1 MTLVLPLL
9 VVLALLASGCT
20 APRSPEPQTGPSA
33 SPDGSSPRAGGRSTP
48 GSGDRGGRGPLSGG
62 ARAPAGPAEAAPVLT
77 AATRVID
84 DPTSS
89 ADDVATAGHA
99 EQLVVREVSVH
110 PAWEDRVLRRLS
122 PRLRAD
128 LRDNLAARRALR
140 SMHPTSS
147 ADLATELP
155 AWRIVAPPPAERL
168 RRWYDEAERAYG
180 VDWEVLAAVHLVE
193 TVFGRIRG
201 TSSAGAQGPMQFLP
215 TTWDIY
221 GEGGDIHDPH
231 DAILAAARLLAAN
244 GFANDPAGALR
255 HYNDSSAYVEGVLR
269 HAEVMRRRP
278 TALLGFRAWQ
288 VHYLTAR
295 GSVWMQEGY
304 AARRPVP
311 VADYLREHPDA
322 LL

>member
-1 MTLVLPLL
+1 MARALPLL
-9 VVLALLASGCT
+9 VVLALLTAGCT
-20 APRSPEPQTGPSA
+20 TDPRDPGPSTHSA
-33 SPDGSSPRAGGRSTP
+33 GGTAGGEALAAGPRAPT
-48 GSGDRGGRGPLSGG
+48 
-62 ARAPAGPAEAAPVLT
+62 GPAEAARLLA

-89 ADDVATAGHA
+89 ADEVATAGHA
-99 EQLVVREVSVH
+99 EQLAVREVSVR
-110 PAWEDRVLRRLS
+110 PAWDDRVLRRLS

-155 AWRIVAPPPAERL
+155 AWRIVAPPPVERL
-168 RRWYDEAERAYG
+168 RRWYDEAERTHG

-201 TSSAGAQGPMQFLP
+201 TSTAGAQGPMQFLP

-221 GEGGDIHDPH
+221 GQGGDIHDPH
-231 DAILAAARLLAAN
+231 DAILAAGRLLAAN
-244 GFANDPAGALR
+244 GFASDPAGALR

-269 HAEVMRRRP
+269 HAAVMRRHP
-278 TALLGFRAWQ
+278 SALRGYHAWQ

-295 GSVWMQEGY
+295 GSVWLQEGY
-304 AARRPVP
+304 AERRPVP
-311 VADYLREHPDA
+311 VPDYLRDHPDA
-322 LL
+322 LR